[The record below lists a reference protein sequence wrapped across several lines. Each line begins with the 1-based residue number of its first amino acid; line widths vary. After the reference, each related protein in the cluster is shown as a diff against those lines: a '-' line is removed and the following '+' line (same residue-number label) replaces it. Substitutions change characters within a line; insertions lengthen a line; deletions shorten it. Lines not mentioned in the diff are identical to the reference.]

1 MFRKKLLAVVST
13 IALSLGLVAVT
24 AAPASA
30 HHSTI
35 SASVQC
41 SSPTSATITW
51 KVQNW
56 NGGKTGK
63 VVSSTNSLV
72 PAGTLF
78 ASNEAQYFPQS
89 ISATGN
95 YSLAVTM
102 IWQEP
107 NGSWANQ
114 TTNDGSIHVK
124 TSDFKAC
131 EEDDTE
137 SKKVDICHV
146 PPGNPDKYIAQNV
159 SVASIFGQQ
168 GHDAHGPG
176 VGDIIPPFSYVEKGV
191 AKTYPG
197 KNWTAYNQLF
207 HAAGCDEPDVTPAA
221 ATFTDEICN
230 PSGNGETITG
240 SYTIPSTAN
249 VSYQVSINGATA
261 TTKTA
266 GTYAVAAGTQVT
278 VTPVA
283 ASGYDLVGD
292 TGPWSHTFTSAGLCP
307 ENVTPAVATFT
318 DEICNPAGTG
328 TVSGSY
334 TIPSTANVSYQVSIN
349 GATATT
355 KAAGSYTVA
364 AGTQV
369 TVTPVAATGYTLVGD
384 TGPWSRTFASAGA
397 CLDEVTPTA
406 PTFQDDEC
414 TAEPG
419 ESTGASYTI
428 PSTEGVKYQVYRLI
442 GGWTTVA
449 AGEHVYLSGGTV
461 SLRAVAL
468 TGYELTGTTSW
479 SHTFGPWAG
488 LCLVDATPG
497 ASYELPQC
505 VVDEP
510 GTIADGSYTLDDVTG
525 VIYFVK
531 VGDGSWTKTAAGTY
545 PVSAG
550 TTVYIYAIGDVLNG
564 YKIPGPLSQQDF
576 GPWTFTA
583 PEGECIVDA
592 VPVDPT
598 VTPQTCEVD
607 EFDLGTL
614 VSGWITIPASEGV
627 QYLIDGTEY
636 AAGDH
641 QFEPGTYQVTAE
653 ALPGYELDGYPEGGW
668 SLTIEESE
676 LCGDLVTFPLVTPTV
691 TFAQIGCDAAGS
703 YTLATVEGFSGA
715 IVWTVVTGP
724 NTDGTHAVASAQ
736 TVNVSAAPAEGYGFA
751 FDQQTEW
758 EFAFVAPAACGDL
771 TTLAL
776 TGGAVTWGAL
786 NLAALAVGL
795 GVVLVAVR
803 RREVSGTE

>member
-24 AAPASA
+24 AGPALA
-30 HHSTI
+30 HHNTI
-35 SASVQC
+35 NVSVAC
-41 SSPTSATITW
+41 NTGEGGYW
-51 KVQNW
+51 KVTWTVTNSE
-56 NGGKTGK
+56 GDKTEQIT
-63 VVSSTNSLV
+63 SSSDTSLV
-72 PAGTLF
+72 PVGTTIAAGATATFVEYYSSKPSADKTLTLT
-78 ASNEAQYFPQS
+78 AQWSN
-89 ISATGN
+89 G
-95 YSLAVTM
+95 VT
-102 IWQEP
+102 
-107 NGSWANQ
+107 NVDSKKLKK
-114 TTNDGSIHVK
+114 NDF
-124 TSDFKAC
+124 SDGC
-131 EEDDTE
+131 IPDDTD
-137 SKKVDICHV
+137 KKVDICHANNGV
-146 PPGNPDKYIAQNV
+146 KEYVSQNV
-159 SVASIFGQQ
+159 SVSSIITGPN
-168 GHDAHGPG
+168 GHDSHAD
-176 VGDIIPPFSYVEKGV
+176 DIIPPFTYTELGV
-191 AKTYPG
+191 AKSYPG
-197 KNWTAYNQLF
+197 KNWTAYNQLYY
-207 HAAGCDEPDVTPAA
+207 AAGCDEPDVTPAA

-249 VSYQVSINGATA
+249 VSYQVSINGETA

-283 ASGYDLVGD
+283 ATGYTLVGD

-349 GATATT
+349 GETATT
-355 KAAGSYTVA
+355 KTAGTYAVA

-384 TGPWSRTFASAGA
+384 TGPWSHTFASAGA

-419 ESTGASYTI
+419 ESSGASYTI

-449 AGEHVYLSGGTV
+449 AGEHVYLSGATV

-531 VGDGSWTKTAAGTY
+531 IGDGTWTKTAAGTY